1 MHKEDTMEQFENIRF
16 RSDFFH
22 DLKLH
27 KEFNRTTLECSGL
40 FRVLHLVYIG
50 ELVWFFWKMVIE
62 LDKPVEYAKYVPG
75 LVAIW
80 LLVEGFRLL
89 STRGGG
95 IQYKRSLMLNGGKPT
110 NDSVFFCDDAIY
122 TLEQESGNRATLGYD
137 NVRIVYESEHLYL
150 LGIKYNMFLMVHKE
164 NLTGTR
170 EEFGQ
175 FLYEKCP
182 KLRRKK
188 VRKCRTGRIIN
199 YVKWAVILISLII
212 CLFFH
217 PWLQLNKN
225 LQGQIHNGMKLSQI
239 SDELESF
246 GLTPLTDTELVSTEN
261 GLFYLTGDKLIHLL
275 FCMGEG
281 FRDYD
286 TGAFTP
292 AETGV
297 FFTYYWS
304 GFPDTMYTDLLN
316 GIAAMSRGELVI
328 ENIHEDYSQADWAN
342 DTGTVTIDFTLN
354 SQKKQ
359 IDAVFYQQWYDEQIL
374 NDLSSMVMEATG
386 KQLWFADFEDTGCF
400 IFLGNETWAES
411 FAGRTGLKISGNIND
426 IY

>member
-1 MHKEDTMEQFENIRF
+1 MEQFENIRF

-27 KEFNRTTLECSGL
+27 QEFNRTTLECSGL

-50 ELVWFFWKMVIE
+50 ELVWFFWKMVIV
-62 LDKPVEYAKYVPG
+62 LDEPVEYARYVPG

-89 STRGGG
+89 ATRGGG
-95 IQYKRSLMLNGGKPT
+95 IQFKRSLMLNGGKPT
-110 NDSVFFCDDAIY
+110 HDSVFFCDDAIH
-122 TLEQESGNRATLGYD
+122 TLEQESGNKATLGYD
-137 NVRIVYESEHLYL
+137 NVRIVCESEHLYL

-199 YVKWAVILISLII
+199 FVKWAVILLSLVV

-217 PWLQLNKN
+217 PWLQMNKKF
-225 LQGQIHNGMKLSQI
+225 QGQLHNGMKLAEI
-239 SDELESF
+239 SAELESF
-246 GLTPLTDTELVSTEN
+246 GLTPLTDADLVTTEN
-261 GLFYLTGDKLIHLL
+261 GLFYLSNDKLSHLL
-275 FCMGEG
+275 YCMGAG
-281 FRDYD
+281 IRDYD
-286 TGAFTP
+286 TGDFLP
-292 AETGV
+292 AESGV
-297 FFTYYWS
+297 FFTYYWAE
-304 GFPDTMYTDLLN
+304 FPDTMYTDLLR
-316 GIAAMSRGELVI
+316 GIDAMSRGELAI
-328 ENIHEDYSQADWAN
+328 ENILEDHSCADWAN
-342 DTGTVTIDFTLN
+342 YDGTITVSFDLN
-354 SQKKQ
+354 GSPHQ
-359 IDAVFYQQWYDEQIL
+359 ISAVFYQEWYDEQVL
-374 NDLSSMVMEATG
+374 NTLNTMVMEAIG
-386 KQLWFADFEDTGCF
+386 KQLWFADFQDTGCF
-400 IFLGNETWAES
+400 IFLGDTAWAEA
-411 FAGRTGLKISGNIND
+411 FADRTGLVLSSDIND